1 MGIHGDTAG
10 YMGLQGV
17 TGGYKGLQGVTGGY
31 KASQGVTKDYTNQ
44 FSSYN
49 VVRYSFLVYFPQKS
63 RVKKSP
69 IFDENYRLTPLE
81 KFEFEFCVSHNQLF
95 L

>member
-1 MGIHGDTAG
+1 MGTK
-10 YMGLQGV
+10 QV
-17 TGGYKGLQGVTGGY
+17 TWGYKGLQGDTRGY
-31 KASQGVTKDYTNQ
+31 KGLQGVTKDYTNQ

-63 RVKKSP
+63 RVKKTP
-69 IFDENYRLTPLE
+69 VFDENYGLTPLE
-81 KFEFEFCVSHNQLF
+81 KFEFCVFHNQLI

>member
-17 TGGYKGLQGVTGGY
+17 TGGYKAL
-31 KASQGVTKDYTNQ
+31 QGVTKDYRNL

-63 RVKKSP
+63 ELKKSP
-69 IFDENYRLTPLE
+69 IFDENQRLTSLE
-81 KFEFEFCVSHNQLF
+81 KFELCGCHNQMF
-95 L
+95 W

>member
-10 YMGLQGV
+10 YIGL
-17 TGGYKGLQGVTGGY
+17 
-31 KASQGVTKDYTNQ
+31 QGVTKDYTNQ
-44 FSSYN
+44 VSSYN

-69 IFDENYRLTPLE
+69 IFDENYRPL
-81 KFEFEFCVSHNQLF
+81 L
-95 L
+95 